1 MPFAEMLKKPNRV
14 ICLRFVSRKNPE
26 NGLPFV
32 YNLRRFFLVLHEVA
46 MKVPMPEKVPAIVAA
61 PTDLMKLRRLKFFS
75 FFELDYLQ
83 STTF

>member
-1 MPFAEMLKKPNRV
+1 MFEVCLPKEPRKRPPF
-14 ICLRFVSRKNPE
+14 CLQSPKI
-26 NGLPFV
+26 
-32 YNLRRFFLVLHEVA
+32 FLVLHEVA

>member
-1 MPFAEMLKKPNRV
+1 
-14 ICLRFVSRKNPE
+14 
-26 NGLPFV
+26 
-32 YNLRRFFLVLHEVA
+32 